1 MRLICGVRALLLI
14 TIVTSPSCMTT
25 EVGNPTG
32 SLGDLSV
39 EERVSDNR
47 DNLSQRAGWKTAVAS
62 EQTVFLSISFRDAMN
77 GIASGSSEYYFVT
90 ADGGMTWKKHKIRE
104 RNFESEEGE
113 YSLVLSAVSSSGS
126 IYAIGALE
134 NSGSAI
140 FSARAPNDPWN
151 IDDKY
156 LRQSLNDLSVIGDQ
170 AWVVGNGERFG
181 YVLKTLD
188 GIEWEKVWE
197 SNEHSLAGVSFL
209 NESVGWAVGGDGA
222 ILHTVDGGRT
232 WTAQQSKQKENLL
245 SVAFADPQNGYAVGV
260 KGTILHT
267 SNGGRTWEKQLS
279 GTDNS
284 LIRVAVAGS
293 DVAWAIGQDRMLLQ
307 TTDGGVNW
315 KKSPLPSEL
324 NEYDANIYD
333 ITISGKKV
341 WLATQSRIM
350 VLEINR

>member
-1 MRLICGVRALLLI
+1 
-14 TIVTSPSCMTT
+14 
-25 EVGNPTG
+25 
-32 SLGDLSV
+32 
-39 EERVSDNR
+39 
-47 DNLSQRAGWKTAVAS
+47 
-62 EQTVFLSISFRDAMN
+62 MN

-90 ADGGMTWKKHKIRE
+90 ADGGMTWKEHRIRE
-104 RNFESEEGE
+104 RNFGSEEGE
-113 YSLVLSAVSSSGS
+113 YNLDLSVISSSGS
-126 IYAIGALE
+126 IYAIGTLE

-140 FSARAPNDPWN
+140 FSARAPHDRWN
-151 IDDKY
+151 VDDKY

-170 AWVVGNGERFG
+170 AWGVGNGERFG

-188 GIEWEKVWE
+188 GIEWKRIWE
-197 SNEHSLAGVSFL
+197 SKEYSLAGVFFL
-209 NESVGWAVGGDGA
+209 NESVGWAVGGEGA
-222 ILHTVDGGRT
+222 ILHTEDGGRT
-232 WTAQQSKQKENLL
+232 WTAQQSKQTENLL
-245 SVAFADPQNGYAVGV
+245 SVAFADSKIGDAVGV
-260 KGTILHT
+260 KGTILRT
-267 SNGGRTWEKQLS
+267 SNGGRTWEKQVS

-350 VLEINR
+350 VMEINR